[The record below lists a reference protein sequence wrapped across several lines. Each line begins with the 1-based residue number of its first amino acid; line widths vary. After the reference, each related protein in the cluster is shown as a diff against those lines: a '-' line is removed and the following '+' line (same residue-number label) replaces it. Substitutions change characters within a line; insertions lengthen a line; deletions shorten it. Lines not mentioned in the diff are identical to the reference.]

1 MEVHTR
7 RVHLLGVTAHPT
19 AAWTTQAARN
29 LLMDLGNRIGTF
41 RLVIRDRDGKF
52 TATFDA
58 VFASE
63 AITVVKIPPRTPQA
77 NCYAKRF
84 VGSVRAQYTDRL
96 LIYHERHARV
106 VLHRYVRHFTDR
118 RPHQSLDHPPTRD
131 LATPIPRNTP
141 IRRHQ
146 VLGGLI
152 NEYQRAAC
160 ADQKTPGQTSIEF
173 WHATGS
179 TSAPPTRSLP
189 SGSAVRK
196 RCSQTSGP

>member
-1 MEVHTR
+1 MEVRTR
-7 RVHLLGVTAHPT
+7 RVHLLGVTALPT

-29 LLMDLGNRIGTF
+29 LLTDLDDRIDTS
-41 RLVIRDRDGKF
+41 RLVIRDRDGTC

-84 VGSVRAQYTDRL
+84 VGSVRAQCTDRL

-106 VLHRYVRHFTDR
+106 VLHRYVRHFTDH
-118 RPHQSLDHPPTRD
+118 RPHQSLDHHPPTRD

-141 IRRHQ
+141 IRRHR

-152 NEYQRAAC
+152 NEYQRAA
-160 ADQKTPGQTSIEF
+160 
-173 WHATGS
+173 
-179 TSAPPTRSLP
+179 
-189 SGSAVRK
+189 
-196 RCSQTSGP
+196 